1 MKFINPIQ
9 LFLVDLF
16 YICNKNIN
24 RDDYFY
30 KQRIIKP
37 NELSNEQK

>member
-16 YICNKNIN
+16 YICNENIN
-24 RDDYFY
+24 RDDYFLQTKNY
-30 KQRIIKP
+30 KTK
-37 NELSNEQK
+37 